1 MAPGEYRLN
10 ARFFGYL
17 LLVNFKFHVCAVKT
31 ANEGIL
37 ILAKMAR
44 LQLPAPSLFFYPASK
59 PKVIT
64 TKNSQQQQQA
74 VMIIAAMCLPQRSH
88 ANGRKRRTQ
97 AAGKGQS
104 EPRS

>member
-44 LQLPAPSLFFYPASK
+44 LQLPAPSLFLPCLKAESNNDKKQPAA
-59 PKVIT
+59 T
-64 TKNSQQQQQA
+64 TSCNDYCCNVFA
-74 VMIIAAMCLPQRSH
+74 TAFTH
-88 ANGRKRRTQ
+88 
-97 AAGKGQS
+97 
-104 EPRS
+104 